1 MKKFI
6 FLTITAVS
14 LAGCTQPAKRVAKVP
29 PVSHSYTVEQLK
41 TVSDDALCRDIA
53 LYPTTEA
60 IRAEK
65 NRRKLDCTAVTT
77 ALVQSGQTGYL
88 ANPKSANNTG
98 PSFWEGIGQSMVLMN
113 AVNSQQRANTPPP
126 AAPPMNVSA
135 SSIMIV
141 PPTFSITRKITAG
154 VIFEAKSGCQTS
166 SDRTSSKVVLP
177 HRFSGE
183 WISSFGAMFEALKQY
198 EKIVQRAKVSG

>member
-14 LAGCTQPAKRVAKVP
+14 LAGCAQPAKRVAKAP
-29 PVSHSYTVEQLK
+29 PVSHSYTAEQLK

-88 ANPKSANNTG
+88 ANSQAASNSG

-126 AAPPMNVSA
+126 SAPPMPTNTNCR
-135 SSIMIV
+135 MIGN
-141 PPTFSITRKITAG
+141 TMSCTT
-154 VIFEAKSGCQTS
+154 
-166 SDRTSSKVVLP
+166 
-177 HRFSGE
+177 
-183 WISSFGAMFEALKQY
+183 W
-198 EKIVQRAKVSG
+198 